1 MITAT
6 WQGNALVSDT
16 GAPLALY
23 EDGALT
29 ADGVRIEVTHS
40 AGAMRWKVTGTS
52 GEEDFAVRMRGLG
65 VGALTARC
73 GSRTYSLV
81 RESALSKSRL
91 LIDASGTPRATTT
104 PTNGVDLAVAQTRE
118 IPFADLVFL
127 TWALTLIDTPGRR
140 TLQ

>member
-65 VGALTARC
+65 VGTLTARC

-91 LIDASGTPRATTT
+91 LIDASATPLATTT
-104 PTNGVDLAVAQTRE
+104 PKNGVDLAVAQTRE